1 MPWIK
6 EAWEVTRSVG
16 QSMGVV
22 FKNLLRKPTTVSYPY
37 VKRQLPDR
45 QRATFALLVNK
56 ETGEEKCTACLICQ
70 NICPSQVI
78 SMVKEQ
84 RNNRGFAQEFTL
96 DLGGCIFC
104 ELCVQACPQDA
115 ITMIKLWENSEIDRN
130 KLFLK
135 KENLLANQK
144 YQSSEIIGS
153 KIREMQTPPKVQ
165 PQPEEKKDA

>member
-6 EAWEVTRSVG
+6 EAWEATRSMG

-22 FKNLLRKPTTVSYPY
+22 FKNMLRKPTTVSYPY
-37 VKRQLPDR
+37 VKRELPDR

-84 RNNRGFAQEFTL
+84 KNNRGFAKEFTL
-96 DLGGCIFC
+96 DLGACIFC

-115 ITMIKLWENSEIDRN
+115 ITMIKLWENSDIDRN
-130 KLFLK
+130 KLVLN
-135 KENLLANQK
+135 KEGLLANQK

-153 KIREMQTPPKVQ
+153 KIREMQAPPKV
-165 PQPEEKKDA
+165 PPKAGETTNG

>member
-1 MPWIK
+1 MNWMK
-6 EAWEVTRSVG
+6 EAWEVTRSMG
-16 QSMGVV
+16 QSMSVV
-22 FKNLLRKPTTVSYPY
+22 FRNFLRKPTTISYPY
-37 VKRQLPDR
+37 VKRELPDR
-45 QRATFALLVNK
+45 QRATFALLVDK

-84 RNNRGFAQEFTL
+84 KNNRGFAKEFTL

-115 ITMIKLWENSEIDRN
+115 ITMIKLWENSQIDRE
-130 KLFLK
+130 KLVLK
-135 KENLLANQK
+135 KEALLANQK

-153 KIREMQTPPKVQ
+153 KIRDMQAPPKA
-165 PQPEEKKDA
+165 PPKPAE

>member
-1 MPWIK
+1 MNWIK
-6 EAWEVTRSVG
+6 EAWEVTRSMG
-16 QSMGVV
+16 QSMSVV
-22 FKNLLRKPTTVSYPY
+22 FRNFWRKPTTISYPY
-37 VKRQLPDR
+37 VKRELPDR

-84 RNNRGFAQEFTL
+84 KNNRGFAKEFTL

-115 ITMIKLWENSEIDRN
+115 ITMIKLWENSEIDRE
-130 KLFLK
+130 KLVLK
-135 KENLLANQK
+135 KEALLANQK

-153 KIREMQTPPKVQ
+153 KIRDMQAPLKAPPK
-165 PQPEEKKDA
+165 PAE

>member
-1 MPWIK
+1 MAWIK

-22 FKNLLRKPTTVSYPY
+22 FKNFLRKPTTVSYPY
-37 VKRQLPDR
+37 VRRELPDR
-45 QRATFALLVNK
+45 QRATFALLVDK

-70 NICPSQVI
+70 NICPSLVI

-84 RNNRGFAQEFTL
+84 RNNRGFAKEFSL

-115 ITMIKLWENSEIDRN
+115 IAMIKLWENSAADRN
-130 KLFLK
+130 KLILK
-135 KENLLANQK
+135 KEDLLANQK
-144 YQSSEIIGS
+144 YQTSEIIGS
-153 KIREMQTPPKVQ
+153 KIRDMQAPPKTG
-165 PQPEEKKDA
+165 PKPAE

>member
-1 MPWIK
+1 MAWIK

-22 FKNLLRKPTTVSYPY
+22 FKNFLRKPTTVSYPY
-37 VKRQLPDR
+37 VRRELPDR
-45 QRATFALLVNK
+45 QRATFALLVDK

-70 NICPSQVI
+70 NICPSLVI

-84 RNNRGFAQEFTL
+84 RNNRGFAKEFTL

-115 ITMIKLWENSEIDRN
+115 IAMIKLWENSAADRN
-130 KLFLK
+130 KLILK
-135 KENLLANQK
+135 KEDLLSNQK
-144 YQSSEIIGS
+144 YQTSEIIGS
-153 KIREMQTPPKVQ
+153 KIRDMQAPPKTGPKPAV
-165 PQPEEKKDA
+165 

>member
-1 MPWIK
+1 MTFIK
-6 EAWEVTRSVG
+6 EAWDVTRSVG

-37 VKRQLPDR
+37 VKRELPDR
-45 QRATFALLVNK
+45 QRAVFALLTNK

-78 SMVKEQ
+78 SMIKEQ
-84 RNNRGFAQEFTL
+84 RENRGFAKEFIL

-115 ITMIKLWENSEIDRN
+115 IVMIKLWENSEVDREKLKLN
-130 KLFLK
+130 KQ
-135 KENLLANQK
+135 NLLDNQK
-144 YQSSEIIGS
+144 YQASEMIGS
-153 KIREMQTPPKVQ
+153 KIREMQSPPKAA
-165 PQPEEKKDA
+165 PKPAEPAP